1 MSFRIEEKLFIKSD
15 NLIQFQENVF
25 KKSYQ
30 KIHHPRLVE
39 SLYFD
44 NIKLE
49 MHTDSIEGLTPR
61 KKIRIRKYPNDTDS
75 KYYLEIKNSSVEG
88 RFKTRKI
95 INEQELNK
103 TISTGIYDNQYG
115 SCYPKL
121 YVKYKRDLQKISYFG
136 KHLHLLNK
144 GVSFSDTNI
153 KKLRQAISS
162 ASSVWST
169 KINTNRFCMS

>member
-75 KYYLEIKNSSVEG
+75 KYYLEIKMI
-88 RFKTRKI
+88 F
-95 INEQELNK
+95 
-103 TISTGIYDNQYG
+103 
-115 SCYPKL
+115 
-121 YVKYKRDLQKISYFG
+121 
-136 KHLHLLNK
+136 H
-144 GVSFSDTNI
+144 
-153 KKLRQAISS
+153 
-162 ASSVWST
+162 
-169 KINTNRFCMS
+169 